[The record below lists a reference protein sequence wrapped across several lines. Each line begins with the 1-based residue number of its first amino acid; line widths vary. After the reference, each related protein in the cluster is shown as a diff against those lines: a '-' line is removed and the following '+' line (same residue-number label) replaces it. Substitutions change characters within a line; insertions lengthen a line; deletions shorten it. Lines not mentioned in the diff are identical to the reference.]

1 MAKKATSKSDRELTV
16 PGRYYRY
23 AGIDEYEYVNGV
35 GVGVTLYMQGCV
47 HHCKGCHN
55 PETWDFEGGK
65 DMDMIVM
72 AQLFETL
79 DDPNVNRL
87 TLSGGDPFNNV
98 DFANDI
104 ALLFKINHPD
114 KALWIFTGY
123 TYEELVAEPKA
134 RCLLEKCDVLVD
146 GEYIEELRD
155 LSLAFRGS
163 SNQRIIDVKKSLETS
178 RIIEWRNEDE

>member
-1 MAKKATSKSDRELTV
+1 MAKTAKAGSGRELTV

-23 AGIDEYEYVNGV
+23 AGIDEYEYVNGQ

-65 DMDMIVM
+65 DMDIIVM

-79 DDPNVNRL
+79 DDPNVKRL
-87 TLSGGDPFNNV
+87 TLSGGDPFNNA

-104 ALLFKINHPD
+104 AFLFKMNHPD
-114 KALWIFTGY
+114 KSLWIFTGY
-123 TYEELVAEPKA
+123 TYEDLVDDPKA
-134 RCLLEKCDVLVD
+134 RSLLEKCDVLVD

-163 SNQRIIDVKKSLETS
+163 SNQRIIDVKKSLEAS
-178 RIIEWRNEDE
+178 QIVEWRNENE